1 MTVHGQ
7 SQNAGRQNGTA
18 QNPRGYGNSHASG
31 RDKYN
36 QATSFKSSFGQR
48 PDPAEAQIAKE
59 IERNAAHRYKQFADV
74 FRITVPDDWKAEVQK
89 YVPRRTATVVIHGAG
104 DAFRARLT
112 FHADNDG
119 RERFNTPEKLE
130 RQVRLAAR
138 ATLREA
144 IEGHLHLHPFS
155 AGGRYGALL
164 YLTRQKF
171 VNTDPPAGEWR
182 YRTVGAMR
190 LSPDS
195 ALIFLLDTNKI
206 GDREFARLLDFLN
219 RLARPRPAPPEREN
233 WTISRPDLALKAA
246 IFSFGEKLD
255 LYRPLSATLE
265 EGVWFVTGRKLD
277 NADDSEHI
285 ITVKLDAVDGKVL
298 GASF

>member
-1 MTVHGQ
+1 MK
-7 SQNAGRQNGTA
+7 
-18 QNPRGYGNSHASG
+18 RGIRLSAAVLLAVAVSI
-31 RDKYN
+31 
-36 QATSFKSSFGQR
+36 
-48 PDPAEAQIAKE
+48 PA
-59 IERNAAHRYKQFADV
+59 AAVVPLRMSADDV

-206 GDREFARLLDFLN
+206 GDREFARLLDCLN

-246 IFSFGEKLD
+246 ISSFGEKLD

-298 GASF
+298 GTSF